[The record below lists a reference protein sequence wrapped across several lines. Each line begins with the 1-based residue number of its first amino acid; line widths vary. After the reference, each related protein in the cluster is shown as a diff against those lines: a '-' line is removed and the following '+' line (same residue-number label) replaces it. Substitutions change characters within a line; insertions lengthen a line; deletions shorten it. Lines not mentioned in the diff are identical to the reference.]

1 MIKINL
7 LTVTEEQKKKKKKK
21 KKAPSALQGPKMFLI
36 ILGATTGLA
45 LLIAGGGTAY
55 LMHKVSS
62 LKDQIETNKK
72 TLADLEKQAADV
84 IKLEDMKKEME
95 QFSGL
100 IETLSKKQSL
110 PVTVLDDMS
119 SMLPE
124 GVWLTVVAFLDKD
137 LVREAS
143 NPEKFAAFSSTM
155 EYKDI
160 MASGK
165 AIYLE
170 GYAFTNNDIVSYIAN
185 IKKKY
190 AIAYLAETKRE
201 EIAKTPVYK
210 FMVLVGG

>member
-7 LTVTEEQKKKKKKK
+7 LTITEEQKKKKKKK
-21 KKAPSALQGPKMFLI
+21 KAPSAFQGPQSFLLTVGLI
-36 ILGATTGLA
+36 TGAA
-45 LLIAGGGTAY
+45 LLVGGGGAGY
-55 LMHKVSS
+55 FMHKVSS

-72 TLADLEKQAADV
+72 TLADLEKQAEDV
-84 IKLEDMKKEME
+84 IKLEEMKKEMT

-119 SMLPE
+119 SLLPD
-124 GVWLTVVAFLDKD
+124 GVWLTVFAFLDKD

-185 IKKKY
+185 IRKKY
-190 AIAYLAETKRE
+190 TIAYLAETKRE

-210 FMVLVGG
+210 FMILVGG